1 MELPKRYKAAQNLL
15 YQGMDRGPRHI
26 FGDYIIRNP
35 YILAALKFLNCR
47 LNLNDATIPF
57 QPPFQQP
64 LFYIIYH

>member
-15 YQGMDRGPRHI
+15 YQGMDRGPWYL
-26 FGDYIIRNP
+26 FGHHTIRNP
-35 YILAALKFLNCR
+35 NILAALKFSNNR
-47 LNLNDATIPF
+47 RNLIDAMIPF